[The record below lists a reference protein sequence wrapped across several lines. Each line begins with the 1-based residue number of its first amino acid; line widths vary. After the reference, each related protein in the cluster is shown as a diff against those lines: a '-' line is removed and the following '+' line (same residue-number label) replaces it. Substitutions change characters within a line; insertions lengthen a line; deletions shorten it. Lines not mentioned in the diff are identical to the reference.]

1 MITHGAIRPDFIRLR
16 RIKRKVEC
24 FEMLQMYF
32 WRQYLREFLY
42 TIPAILIAIT
52 AHEFAHGFV
61 SSRLGDPTPRRDG
74 RLTLNPLAHLDPW
87 ETISLLL
94 FRMGWANPVRINTA
108 YYRNKKAGIIMVSL
122 AGPCMNYLIGF
133 LGLLIYGICFQND
146 SSLGTWF
153 YYLAVVNIGL
163 GTFNLIPL
171 PPLDGSNV
179 LQELFPGVKR
189 FYFSFRRYAAPL
201 LFLLLLTG
209 ILRVPLNWINNQIL
223 NGMWRSVV
231 RILHIVIVPSGGGV
245 VV

>member
-16 RIKRKVEC
+16 RITRKVEC

-61 SSRLGDPTPRRDG
+61 SSR
-74 RLTLNPLAHLDPW
+74 
-87 ETISLLL
+87 
-94 FRMGWANPVRINTA
+94 
-108 YYRNKKAGIIMVSL
+108 
-122 AGPCMNYLIGF
+122 
-133 LGLLIYGICFQND
+133 
-146 SSLGTWF
+146 LGTWF

-201 LFLLLLTG
+201 LFLLLLAG

-223 NGMWRSVV
+223 SGMWRSVV
-231 RILHIVIVPSGGGV
+231 RILRIVIVPSGGGV

>member
-1 MITHGAIRPDFIRLR
+1 
-16 RIKRKVEC
+16 
-24 FEMLQMYF
+24 
-32 WRQYLREFLY
+32 
-42 TIPAILIAIT
+42 
-52 AHEFAHGFV
+52 
-61 SSRLGDPTPRRDG
+61 
-74 RLTLNPLAHLDPW
+74 
-87 ETISLLL
+87 
-94 FRMGWANPVRINTA
+94 
-108 YYRNKKAGIIMVSL
+108 MVSL
-122 AGPCMNYLIGF
+122 AGPCMNYLIGS

-146 SSLGTWF
+146 SSLGSWF

-179 LQELFPGVKR
+179 LQELFPGVNR

-231 RILHIVIVPSGGGV
+231 RILHIVIVSSGGGV